1 MAKRSALTTLFGD
14 DMIGTT
20 GRRLRELPEF
30 DTTTMAEMDS
40 NVLATAEKYL
50 GFNPNEDRF
59 QKGTME
65 ETKKAQVEG
74 AFEHLQKSIEDAKV
88 KTKQYSDFMN
98 TLTPQMAGKLAGSLG
113 LSETAMLEFGDMPLH
128 KQTFVASKLLNHAAI
143 IGGHAPDRTKSAADS
158 MVDSINYLMRNRDK
172 AQKAMKRE
180 YGTVFDLL
188 DDLSWTHISLITVTL
203 VTLSMLSGLASIG
216 RSR

>member
-1 MAKRSALTTLFGD
+1 
-14 DMIGTT
+14 
-20 GRRLRELPEF
+20 
-30 DTTTMAEMDS
+30 MAEMDS

-158 MVDSINYLMRNRDK
+158 MVDAINYLMRNRDK